1 MGGGVSSQSII
12 VTNLSS
18 LETDFSL
25 ARMAR
30 ISIPVLLLM
39 PDFHALLVPFDLGHR
54 NPGLCLLA
62 TETDFLLICIWI
74 RPLIHI
80 VNVLCLCC
88 CHGSLFTPIFQLFAP
103 LTFPMASKSK
113 LITVFYS
120 SPKLET
126 TQMSIYSSV
135 DKLWYSQMM
144 KYYAVKQI

>member
-62 TETDFLLICIWI
+62 TEAEN
-74 RPLIHI
+74 IH
-80 VNVLCLCC
+80 N
-88 CHGSLFTPIFQLFAP
+88 
-103 LTFPMASKSK
+103 M
-113 LITVFYS
+113 
-120 SPKLET
+120 
-126 TQMSIYSSV
+126 
-135 DKLWYSQMM
+135 DKRSYP
-144 KYYAVKQI
+144 YAN